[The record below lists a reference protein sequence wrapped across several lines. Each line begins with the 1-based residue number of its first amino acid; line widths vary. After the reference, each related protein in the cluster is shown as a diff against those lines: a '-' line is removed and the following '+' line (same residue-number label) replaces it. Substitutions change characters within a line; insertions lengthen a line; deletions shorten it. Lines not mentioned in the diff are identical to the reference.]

1 MRSHNKSE
9 ILFKRASRVIPGGT
23 YGHIAPASGL
33 PRHFAHFC
41 STGQG
46 AFFQDVDGNEWID
59 FMCAYGAVLHGYQH
73 PKIEEAVE
81 KQRTLGSIF
90 NHPNEVVV
98 ELAEKLT
105 QMVDFASWAVFAK
118 NGSDLTTWAI
128 RVAREQT
135 KRSLVVKAVGAY
147 HGVDA
152 WCDPGLG
159 GRIDSDR
166 SDVVEFE
173 WNNLNQ
179 LEDIFKQSKNK
190 VAAVI
195 LTPYHHAAFAPS
207 EMPVEGFWSQVRRL
221 CTENGSLLILDDV
234 RAGWRLHEGGSHR
247 YFNFTPDMSVYS
259 KALGNGYAI
268 SACVG
273 IEPLKGAASE
283 VFLTGSCWNDA
294 VAMRAALTSIT
305 MSEEKNVPQSV
316 MKKGQFFCERLE
328 EMAKK
333 FNYSLKMTGPSSM
346 PYPWFEGDENLF
358 LIQKFCQLASKQG
371 LYFHPHHNWFISDAH
386 DQKSLE
392 RALELTGRAFEEL
405 DSSLV

>member
-1 MRSHNKSE
+1 MRSHNTSE

-23 YGHIAPASGL
+23 YGHIAPASAL

-46 AFFQDVDGNEWID
+46 AFFHDVDGNEWID

-73 PKIEEAVE
+73 PRIEEAVE
-81 KQRTLGSIF
+81 KQRELGSIF

-105 QMVDFASWAVFAK
+105 QVVDFASWSVFAK

-135 KRSLVVKAVGAY
+135 KRPLVVKALGAY

-179 LEDIFKQSKNK
+179 LEDMFKQKKNDI
-190 VAAVI
+190 AAVI

-207 EMPVEGFWSQVRRL
+207 EMPTEDFWSQVRRL

-234 RAGWRLHEGGSHR
+234 RAGWRLHAGGSHR
-247 YFNFTPDMSVYS
+247 FFNFTPDMSVFS

-273 IEPLKGAASE
+273 IEAVKSAASE

-294 VAMRAALTSIT
+294 VAMQAALSSLT
-305 MSEEKNVPQSV
+305 MCVEGNVPQSV
-316 MKKGQFFCERLE
+316 MTKGQFFSERLE
-328 EMAKK
+328 QLAKG
-333 FNYSLKMTGPSSM
+333 FNYSLKMTGPPSM

-386 DQKSLE
+386 DQESLKKSLE
-392 RALELTGRAFEEL
+392 LAGRAFEEL
-405 DSSLV
+405 DS

>member
-1 MRSHNKSE
+1 MRSHNTSE

-41 STGQG
+41 STGHG
-46 AFFQDVDGNEWID
+46 AFFHDVDGNEWID
-59 FMCAYGAVLHGYQH
+59 FMCAYGAVLHGYQN
-73 PKIEEAVE
+73 PRIEAAVE
-81 KQRTLGSIF
+81 KQRKLGSIF

-105 QMVDFASWAVFAK
+105 QVVDFASWSVFAK

-135 KRSLVVKAVGAY
+135 KRPLVVKALGAY

-179 LEDIFKQSKNK
+179 LEDIFKQKKNDI
-190 VAAVI
+190 AAVI

-207 EMPVEGFWSQVRRL
+207 EMPTEDFWSQVRGL

-234 RAGWRLHEGGSHR
+234 RAGWRLHAGGSHR
-247 YFNFTPDMSVYS
+247 FFNFTPDISVFS

-273 IEPLKGAASE
+273 IEAVKSAASE

-294 VAMRAALTSIT
+294 VAMQAALSSLT
-305 MSEEKNVPQSV
+305 MCVEGNVPQSV
-316 MKKGQFFCERLE
+316 MTKGQFFSERLE
-328 EMAKK
+328 QLAKG
-333 FNYSLKMTGPSSM
+333 FNYSLKMTGPPSM

-386 DQKSLE
+386 DQESLKKSLE
-392 RALELTGRAFEEL
+392 LAGRAFEEL
-405 DSSLV
+405 DS

>member
-1 MRSHNKSE
+1 MRSQNKSE

-73 PKIEEAVE
+73 PRIEEAVAE
-81 KQRTLGSIF
+81 QRKLGSIF

-105 QMVDFASWAVFAK
+105 QMVDFASWSVFAK

-179 LEDIFKQSKNK
+179 LEDIFWRN
-190 VAAVI
+190 AVR
-195 LTPYHHAAFAPS
+195 
-207 EMPVEGFWSQVRRL
+207 E
-221 CTENGSLLILDDV
+221 
-234 RAGWRLHEGGSHR
+234 
-247 YFNFTPDMSVYS
+247 FNIP
-259 KALGNGYAI
+259 
-268 SACVG
+268 
-273 IEPLKGAASE
+273 
-283 VFLTGSCWNDA
+283 WN
-294 VAMRAALTSIT
+294 
-305 MSEEKNVPQSV
+305 
-316 MKKGQFFCERLE
+316 
-328 EMAKK
+328 
-333 FNYSLKMTGPSSM
+333 
-346 PYPWFEGDENLF
+346 
-358 LIQKFCQLASKQG
+358 
-371 LYFHPHHNWFISDAH
+371 
-386 DQKSLE
+386 
-392 RALELTGRAFEEL
+392 
-405 DSSLV
+405 

>member
-1 MRSHNKSE
+1 MRSHNTSE

-46 AFFQDVDGNEWID
+46 AFFHDVDGNEWID
-59 FMCAYGAVLHGYQH
+59 FMCAYGAVLHGYQN
-73 PKIEEAVE
+73 PRIEAAVE
-81 KQRTLGSIF
+81 KQRELGSIF

-105 QMVDFASWAVFAK
+105 QVVDFASWSVFAK

-135 KRSLVVKAVGAY
+135 KRPLVVKALGAY

-179 LEDIFKQSKNK
+179 LEDMFKQKKNDI
-190 VAAVI
+190 AAVI

-207 EMPVEGFWSQVRRL
+207 EMPTEDFWSQVRRL

-234 RAGWRLHEGGSHR
+234 RAGWRLHAGGSHR
-247 YFNFTPDMSVYS
+247 FFNFTPDMSVFS

-273 IEPLKGAASE
+273 IEAVKSAASE

-294 VAMRAALTSIT
+294 VAMQAALSSLT
-305 MSEEKNVPQSV
+305 MCVEGNVPRSV
-316 MKKGQFFCERLE
+316 MTKGQFFSERLE
-328 EMAKK
+328 QLAKG
-333 FNYSLKMTGPSSM
+333 FNYSLKMTGPPSM

-386 DQKSLE
+386 DQESLKKSLE
-392 RALELTGRAFEEL
+392 LAGRAFEEL
-405 DSSLV
+405 DS

>member
-1 MRSHNKSE
+1 MRSHNTSE

-23 YGHIAPASGL
+23 YGHIAPASAL

-46 AFFQDVDGNEWID
+46 AFFHDVDGNEWID
-59 FMCAYGAVLHGYQH
+59 FMCAYGAVLHGYQN
-73 PKIEEAVE
+73 PRIEAAVE
-81 KQRTLGSIF
+81 KQRELGSIF

-105 QMVDFASWAVFAK
+105 QVVDFASWSVFAK

-135 KRSLVVKAVGAY
+135 KRPLVVKALGAY

-179 LEDIFKQSKNK
+179 LEDMFKQKKNDI
-190 VAAVI
+190 AAVI

-207 EMPVEGFWSQVRRL
+207 EMPTEDFWSQVRRL

-234 RAGWRLHEGGSHR
+234 RAGWRLHAGGSHR
-247 YFNFTPDMSVYS
+247 FFNFTPDMSVFS

-273 IEPLKGAASE
+273 IEAVKSAASE

-294 VAMRAALTSIT
+294 VAMQAALSSLT
-305 MSEEKNVPQSV
+305 MCVEGNVPQSV
-316 MKKGQFFCERLE
+316 MTKGQFFSERLE
-328 EMAKK
+328 QLAKG
-333 FNYSLKMTGPSSM
+333 FNYSLKMTGPPSM

-386 DQKSLE
+386 DQESLKKSLE
-392 RALELTGRAFEEL
+392 LAGRAFEEL
-405 DSSLV
+405 DS